1 MSEQACHIVCP
12 HCTSINAATS
22 VATRATVNGTVLVAV
37 GEGIAVG
44 IAYFVAGV

>member
-22 VATRATVNGTVLVAV
+22 VASR
-37 GEGIAVG
+37 
-44 IAYFVAGV
+44 GVSLISCAPRD